1 MIDWVGFIL
10 ILAGVAQGLP
20 VKFGSPVIA
29 VLFDI
34 VPHVATAEV
43 HAAVM
48 GSVLVLAL
56 CLLEHLQEVKV
67 VCVRLS

>member
-1 MIDWVGFIL
+1 MNDWIGFIL

-20 VKFGSPVIA
+20 VKFGTPVIA
-29 VLFDI
+29 VFFDI

-56 CLLEHLQEVKV
+56 C
-67 VCVRLS
+67 